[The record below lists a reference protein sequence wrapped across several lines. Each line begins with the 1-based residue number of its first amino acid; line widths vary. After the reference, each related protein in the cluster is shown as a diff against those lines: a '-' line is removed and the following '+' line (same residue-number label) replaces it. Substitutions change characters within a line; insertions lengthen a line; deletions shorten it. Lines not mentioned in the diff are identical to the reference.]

1 VKISEANLC
10 RRNVQLIKTNLCVE
24 EKAGGKLL
32 RVRNSSQ
39 TVPFRY
45 QRIYLSGTDPMGNP
59 FGLLGGRGKNI
70 QFHHRTWQH

>member
-1 VKISEANLC
+1 MCGRKSRRKIAPG
-10 RRNVQLIKTNLCVE
+10 E
-24 EKAGGKLL
+24 EQQP
-32 RVRNSSQ
+32 N
-39 TVPFRY
+39 VPFRY